1 MTRRIPDGLA
11 RLLAVAV
18 TMVASA
24 AAGTEFYIYPQK
36 GQSAEQQDKDKYEC
50 YGWAKGQSGFDPMAP
65 PTTKTAPPKRE
76 GGSVIGGAVGGGAA
90 GAAVGAVGGAI
101 MGGKAGKGAAIGAGT
116 GGLVGGMSAAG
127 RNSKDAQNRRD
138 WEQKE
143 ASNYAQNRN
152 EYNRAFSACL
162 EGRGYTVK

>member
-1 MTRRIPDGLA
+1 MDRRIRERIAGLFTA
-11 RLLAVAV
+11 GVTCVAF
-18 TMVASA
+18 S
-24 AAGTEFYIYPQK
+24 AAGTELYIYPQK

-65 PTTKTAPPKRE
+65 PTTKSAPPKRE

-143 ASNYAQNRN
+143 ASAYARDRN